1 MPVPNSMADLST
13 LASSN
18 FPTGTEAI
26 GNSLDNY
33 IRAGFAITR
42 STYAMASATIAS
54 ASTTDL
60 AGADGESVRV
70 TGTAT
75 INSFGNGYAGCKR
88 EVSFAGA
95 LTIVN
100 SSNIALPRGVNLSV
114 QAEDVY
120 TFRCTAAGVWRL
132 VSGWRDPLAVRKDG
146 DTMTGGL
153 TVPSLIV
160 NGTAQN
166 GQVTSNGNNPNPG
179 IGIDTFAYRSF
190 GAFGGGYAIVD
201 TPYNIGLYSNFGNF
215 NIGFGASGG
224 VLTSR
229 LVLDRTSG
237 DLTVTGNLISNSDE
251 NLKHK
256 WNPLAADI
264 VESFAG
270 LKAGSYTRKDT
281 GVEQVG
287 VGAQSLQKFLPLAVS
302 ADPNGILSVAYGNA
316 ALVGVVAVS
325 RRLLELERRMEG
337 R

>member
-60 AGADGESVRV
+60 ATADGESVRV

-75 INSFGNGYAGCKR
+75 INSFGTGYAGCKR

-114 QAEDVY
+114 VAEDVY
-120 TFRCTAAGVWRL
+120 TFRCTASGVWRL

-160 NGTAQN
+160 SGTAQN

-190 GAFGGGYAIVD
+190 GAFGGGYGIVD
-201 TPYNIGLYSNFGNF
+201 TPYNIGLYSNFGSF

-251 NLKHK
+251 SLKTD
-256 WNPLAADI
+256 WADLPADLVERLAS
-264 VESFAG
+264 V
-270 LKAGSYTRKDT
+270 KAGDYYRTDT
-281 GVEQVG
+281 KCRQVG
-287 VGAQSLQKFLPLAVS
+287 VGANSMLAALPLAVS
-302 ADPNGILSVAYGNA
+302 ESLGGVKSVAYGNA
-316 ALVGVVAVS
+316 ALVGVVALA
-325 RRLLELERRMEG
+325 RRVLEIEARMEG
-337 R
+337 K